1 VTSPLFS
8 VQNKAH
14 MGGRERDPAP
24 HASLLTPLGLR
35 PMQPRLKY
43 WFFLL
48 AIALIVFT
56 VIIGSFVASWL
67 HLAPADQALVGNLAE
82 QLLPFPFIGGVLLLM
97 IIGGLVSLLFHY
109 YIIPILQLGEETK
122 LISLSNPDYRIVPR
136 GAKEII
142 QLTSILNEFGQEF
155 KRLRTEVDAQIR
167 QAKAQLKDERNRL
180 AVLMSQLPNGVL
192 VCNADG
198 LILLYN
204 DQAKHLLQ
212 QPGRL
217 IGLGRSLF
225 GVLDR
230 EPIIHALDLLHQA
243 TRQGETKPRTSF
255 MMRPHEGLSL
265 KFTMKPIFSDDA
277 QDLAITGFVLTVD
290 DMTQQIEVELQ
301 RDLMFQTLTE
311 AMRFSTG
318 EIRQAISTILG
329 TPNLSPTELAEHR
342 QTIDRASLAMES
354 QVQFAKAD
362 YARYQYVQTRTEN
375 VLGDYLLELLR
386 KHLVR
391 RQQFAVETRTAPDL
405 WLKINSFT
413 LVQGLV
419 QLGECL
425 KSAGM
430 HSIFLELDRQSEDQ
444 AQLSIT
450 WPGCLLDK
458 GLLLE
463 WQRRPLLHDANNR
476 LVSFLEMVEQH
487 HGAVHI
493 VESQERCQS
502 LQISLPLTEPDRHWH
517 HPSRPQHRPIYYE
530 FDLFNQAG
538 WGELGKVP
546 LSKLTFVVF
555 DTETTGLNP
564 SDGDEIIQLGA
575 IRIVNGRILYN
586 ETIDQLVDPRRYVPI
601 ASISIHGIA
610 PELLKGQPTIEQV
623 LPTFHH
629 FAEGAVLVA
638 HNAAF
643 DMKFLQRGGEA
654 CGLQFDHPVLDTLLL
669 SSMVHP
675 HQEKH
680 SLDEVA
686 RRLQIPIIGR
696 HTALGDAIVTAEV
709 LVRLLPLLE
718 AQGILTLE
726 DAIQVSAASPY
737 AKLIY

>member
-1 VTSPLFS
+1 
-8 VQNKAH
+8 
-14 MGGRERDPAP
+14 
-24 HASLLTPLGLR
+24 
-35 PMQPRLKY
+35 MQPRLKY
-43 WFFLL
+43 WIFLA
-48 AIALIVFT
+48 AIALIVFA

-67 HLAPADQALVGNLAE
+67 HLSPEDQALVGGLAQ
-82 QLLPFPFIGGVLLLM
+82 QLLPFPLIGGGLLLL
-97 IIGGLVSLLFHY
+97 ILGGLVSLLFHY

-122 LISLSNPDYRIVPR
+122 LISLANPEYRIAPR

-142 QLTSILNEFGQEF
+142 QLANILNDFGQEF
-155 KRLRTEVDAQIR
+155 KGLRTEVDGQIR

-180 AVLMSQLPNGVL
+180 AVLMSQLPSGVL
-192 VCNADG
+192 VCNSDG
-198 LILLYN
+198 QVLLYN
-204 DQAKHLLQ
+204 AQAQRLLQ

-243 TRQGETKPRTSF
+243 TRQGEATPHTSF

-265 KFTMKPIFSDDA
+265 KFTMTPIFRTEANDPT
-277 QDLAITGFVLTVD
+277 ITGFVLTVE

-311 AMRFSTG
+311 AMRFSTE

-329 TPNLSPTELAEHR
+329 TPGLTPAELAEHR

-362 YARYQYVQTRTEN
+362 YTRYQYAQTRTEN
-375 VLGDYLLELLR
+375 ILGDYLLELLR

-391 RQQFAVETRTAPDL
+391 RQQLSVETRTAPDL
-405 WLKINSFT
+405 WLRINSFT
-413 LVQGLV
+413 LVQGLM

-430 HSIFLELDRQSEDQ
+430 HSIHLELERFSEEQ

-463 WQRRPLLHDANNR
+463 WQRRPLLLDASSR
-476 LVSFLEMVEQH
+476 LVSFLELVEQH
-487 HGAVHI
+487 HGSVHI
-493 VESQERCQS
+493 VENQAQCQS
-502 LQISLPLTEPDRHWH
+502 LQITLPLAEPDSHWH
-517 HPSRPQHRPIYYE
+517 DPTRPQHRPIYYE

-538 WGELGKVP
+538 WGELGRVP
-546 LSKLTFVVF
+546 LHKQTFVVF

-586 ETIDQLVDPRRYVPI
+586 ETIDQLVDPCRHVPA
-601 ASISIHGIA
+601 ASVSIHGIN
-610 PELLKGQPTIEQV
+610 PELLKGQPTIAQV

-629 FAEGAVLVA
+629 FVEGAVLVA

-643 DMKFLQRGGEA
+643 DMKFLQRGGQT
-654 CGLQFDHPVLDTLLL
+654 CGLRFDHPVLDTLLL
-669 SSMVHP
+669 SSAVHP

-686 RRLQIPIIGR
+686 RRLQVPIVGR
-696 HTALGDAIVTAEV
+696 HTALGDAIVTAEI

-718 AQGILTLE
+718 AQGIHTLE

-737 AKLIY
+737 ARLTY